1 MAPHP
6 IPLLFQAIPKDLFRP
21 LASLNREHYWRLLVL
36 LYGRFFGPEADVPP
50 AAGWDRRDVLTAVEQ
65 LLEND
70 DPWQAEEEEA
80 SNSTVNARAHMY
92 VRRLAEAGWLLE
104 ERSGMAVV
112 VSMPVAVTRLMELLY
127 GLIEFTP
134 PAVGAKMRSIEG
146 ALLRVATSAQP
157 GDDLEEAAGQAR
169 ALVAGMGSIGLRV
182 RELMR
187 SLTAEVTTAQALK
200 QIFGEYIGK
209 VYIADYAQL
218 TGADHPLA
226 RKAAVLVLVHEI
238 AYTDRRDHLL
248 RWYLDNRTH
257 GNLEEAQARLE
268 RSLRHIQDL
277 ARLQDFLDRLESDL
291 RRMNRRM
298 LALIDYRL
306 HAPSQMEMRLTRALA
321 AVCNADERIPR
332 PPVGAGQLLSGD
344 LLYRPRVR
352 RPPIPRVSDVE
363 HRLTAEQEARMRLRR
378 QARDTR
384 RVQSRDIYLYLDRTM
399 GAKLQIRASELP
411 IESIKDF
418 RVVQTLASLA
428 LNATTLMHS
437 RNGNGITGKLPRYAF
452 RAAPGAHVKSGYLD
466 MPDFY
471 ITKVR

>member
-1 MAPHP
+1 MALPP

-50 AAGWDRRDVLTAVEQ
+50 AAGWDRRDVLSAIEH
-65 LLEND
+65 LLEHD
-70 DPWQAEEEEA
+70 DPWHAEDEET
-80 SNSTVNARAHMY
+80 SNDSPNARAGIY
-92 VRRLAEAGWLLE
+92 LRRLTEAGWLLE
-104 ERSGMAVV
+104 ERSGVARVI
-112 VSMPVAVTRLMELLY
+112 SMPIAVTRFMELLY

-146 ALLRVATSAQP
+146 ALQRVSTSSQP
-157 GDDLEEAAGQAR
+157 GDDLEEAATQAR

-187 SLTAEVTTAQALK
+187 ALTAEVTTAQALK

-209 VYIADYAQL
+209 VYMADYAQL

-226 RKAAVLVLVHEI
+226 RKATVLVLVHEI
-238 AYTDRRDHLL
+238 AYTDQRERLL
-248 RWYLDNRTH
+248 RWYLDNRTQ
-257 GNLEEAQARLE
+257 GNLEEANARLE
-268 RSLRHIQDL
+268 RTLRRLQDL

-306 HAPSQMEMRLTRALA
+306 HAPSQLEVRLKRALN
-321 AVCNADERIPR
+321 AVRQADDPLPR

-352 RPPIPRVSDVE
+352 RAPIPRTGDVE

-378 QARDTR
+378 QARDAR
-384 RVQSRDIYLYLDRTM
+384 RVQSKDIYLYLDRSM
-399 GAKLQIRASELP
+399 GTKLQIKASELP

-428 LNATTLMHS
+428 LNATTLAQNRH
-437 RNGNGITGKLPRYAF
+437 GDGTIGKLPRYAF
-452 RAAPGAHVKSGYLD
+452 RAAPGAHVRSGYLD